1 MTTSQHERKEL
12 RGWSG
17 RVFLGIGRA
26 LYLGPAADTAV
37 HAHHA
42 IQLCV
47 GLEGPFR
54 LRANPGRW
62 RRYEGAVV
70 RSNVL
75 HQFDGSGR
83 DILLIYLEPESEE
96 GRHIDVGG
104 RGAFEGLPAAT
115 VASVR
120 AQVASASRVGFGAL
134 AAAKLL
140 EEILK
145 HLCVRPNTGTPM
157 DSRIARAVRRIRAD
171 PSRPRSMSERAASV
185 SLSPRRFR
193 DLFSQQIGM
202 SCRQYVL
209 WMRLF
214 AAIDASARG
223 ASLTEAA
230 FAAGFADAAHLT
242 RTFRRMFGIT
252 PSSIAGSISL
262 LEPGVG

>member
-1 MTTSQHERKEL
+1 
-12 RGWSG
+12 
-17 RVFLGIGRA
+17 
-26 LYLGPAADTAV
+26 
-37 HAHHA
+37 
-42 IQLCV
+42 
-47 GLEGPFR
+47 
-54 LRANPGRW
+54 
-62 RRYEGAVV
+62 
-70 RSNVL
+70 
-75 HQFDGSGR
+75 
-83 DILLIYLEPESEE
+83 
-96 GRHIDVGG
+96 
-104 RGAFEGLPAAT
+104 
-115 VASVR
+115 
-120 AQVASASRVGFGAL
+120 VGFGAL